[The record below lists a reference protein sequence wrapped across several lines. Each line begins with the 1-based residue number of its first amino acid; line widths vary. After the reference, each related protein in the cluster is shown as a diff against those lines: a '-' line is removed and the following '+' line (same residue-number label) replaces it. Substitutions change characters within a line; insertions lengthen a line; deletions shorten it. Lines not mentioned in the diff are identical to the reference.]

1 MSHKKLKKQNYIDI
15 LNFYNIPIPKTLSNI
30 KTRAHNIL
38 SRKLC
43 KCLKKLEPKF
53 KSAAIGICSKTIIT
67 KKGFSRGNFTC
78 KKKPKIEKLLIKKN

>member
-15 LNFYNIPIPKTLSNI
+15 LNFYNIPIPKTLTGLKKKAN
-30 KTRAHNIL
+30 NIL

-53 KSAAIGICSKTIIT
+53 KSAAIGICSKTIIL
-67 KKGFSRGNFTC
+67 KKGFTRGNFTC
-78 KKKPKIEKLLIKKN
+78 KKKPKIDNLYIKKN

>member
-15 LNFYNIPIPKTLSNI
+15 LNFYHIPIPKTLTSI
-30 KTRAHNIL
+30 KKKANNIL
-38 SRKLC
+38 SRKFC
-43 KCLKKLEPKF
+43 KCLKKLEPKY

-78 KKKPKIEKLLIKKN
+78 KKTPKIDKLYIKKN